1 MRLYLHTHLFN
12 ANFYQSFMSTNIYVV
27 IMAGGSGTR
36 FWPYSR
42 DNKPKQ
48 FLDVVGTGRTLLQ
61 MTFDRFLEITTADKI
76 WIVSNEKYGEI
87 IHDQLPEISK
97 NQVLLEPDKRNT
109 APCIA
114 YASYKIMKEDPN
126 ATLVVSPSDHVVFKE
141 KEFERIINT
150 AVKSASKDQ
159 KLLTIGIRP
168 NRPETGY
175 GYIQYHSNPESQ
187 VKKVKTFTEKPEA
200 ELAAKFLE
208 SGDFLW
214 NSGIFIWSVDS
225 IIQAFEKYDEE
236 LANIFASGLPSYS
249 TGEEAKFIK
258 QAYSQCKSISIDYA
272 IMEKADNVFVVPG
285 DFGWSDLGS
294 WNALHE
300 IKKQDKNNN
309 VVEANALLY
318 SSSDNY
324 IKARKDK
331 VVVVQGAEG
340 MLIADFEDVLLVC
353 KKEDSAIFREFI
365 TDVRTEKG
373 EKYI

>member
-1 MRLYLHTHLFN
+1 
-12 ANFYQSFMSTNIYVV
+12 MSTNIYVV

-42 DNKPKQ
+42 DAKPKQ

-76 WIVSNEKYGEI
+76 WIVSNEKYGDI
-87 IHDQLPEISK
+87 IKEQLPDIRD
-97 NQVLLEPDKRNT
+97 NQVLLEPEKRNT

-114 YASYKIMKEDPN
+114 YASYKILKEDPN
-126 ATLVVSPSDHVVFKE
+126 ATLVVSPSDHVILKE
-141 KEFERIINT
+141 KAFEKVIQT
-150 AVKSASKDQ
+150 AIDAANHEE

-175 GYIQYHSNPESQ
+175 GYIQYHSNPESE

-214 NSGIFIWSVDS
+214 NAGIFIWSVEA
-225 IIQAFEKYDEE
+225 IIKAFEEHEEE
-236 LANIFASGLPSYS
+236 LANIFAGGLS
-249 TGEEAKFIK
+249 TYFTTEEPKFIK
-258 QAYSQCKSISIDYA
+258 KAYSQCKSNSIDYA
-272 IMEKADNVFVVPG
+272 IMEKANNVFVVPG

-300 IKKQDKNNN
+300 IKKQDENEN
-309 VVEANALLY
+309 VIEANALIY
-318 SSSDNY
+318 DSKDNY
-324 IKARKDK
+324 IKAKKDK

-340 MLIADFEDVLLVC
+340 FLIADFDDVLLVC
-353 KKEDSAIFREFI
+353 KKEDSSKFREFI